1 MLRKN
6 KNVVIYQGGRAIGGA
21 GTHAFKR
28 EEATRLLV
36 NRTIA
41 KPDAVKETPETAQI
55 DALAEQAA
63 EQAAEKRAEAV
74 VRKVRSIDIRSK
86 ANRIRGGQW
95 RDIW

>member
-41 KPDAVKETPETAQI
+41 KPDAVKETAETAQI
-55 DALAEQAA
+55 DALA

-74 VRKVRSIDIRSK
+74 VRKVRRSDIRFNTNS
-86 ANRIRGGQW
+86 RRCGQW
-95 RDIW
+95 RDAW

>member
-21 GTHAFKR
+21 STQAFKR
-28 EEATRLLV
+28 EEATRLPV
-36 NRTIA
+36 SRTIA
-41 KPDAVKETPETAQI
+41 KPEAVKETAETAQI
-55 DALAEQAA
+55 DPLD

-74 VRKVRSIDIRSK
+74 VRKARSIDIRSK

>member
-21 GTHAFKR
+21 GTRAFTSEGTMR
-28 EEATRLLV
+28 LPAGRAT
-36 NRTIA
+36 A
-41 KPDAVKETPETAQI
+41 KPDAAGETAETAQNG
-55 DALAEQAA
+55 ALYDHAVERQ
-63 EQAAEKRAEAV
+63 AEAV
-74 VRKVRSIDIRSK
+74 VRKVRSIDIPSK